1 MLLVMTVMMMILENT
16 PTTKDETFSPS
27 GSGQSNLDL
36 KQGLH
41 RNDGDDDDRKAMMI
55 IYDHCHLWPLL
66 DNRLWLSVPSA

>member
-1 MLLVMTVMMMILENT
+1 MLLVMTVMMMILENS
-16 PTTKDETFSPS
+16 PTAKDETFSPS